1 MVKRSLEESSLAKH
15 IRIIVVVLLASLS
28 FQTFAAST
36 SAQNKVTK
44 KVCTKVGAKRKV
56 GRNFET
62 CRKIGKKKFWVIT
75 STQPVR
81 SPSTTSPATTT
92 TTTQPVRSPSTTSP
106 ATTTTTTLTPWVPA
120 KTITIDSES
129 CKLPDKRDPSLV
141 NSPRSLGF
149 PLNQT
154 GSKATGTI
162 NLVLVAADFPNFA
175 GKESEILK
183 LENEIKLFDEWLA
196 FQSNGRLKAT
206 WQFPKKFYRVPREA
220 ASYGVVGFDSN
231 THRPLISDIVNASDP
246 DVNYSGVD
254 ELFIYMPD
262 SLTDSEPGRNPFDGI
277 LSQIGVVNFTTPEGT
292 ILHIKGSGTVSK
304 QEQYG
309 LKPTLWALWAHD
321 LLHSIGVE
329 GHNPVEAFT
338 LESEDYVNH
347 VVSGWN
353 QWLLGWTT
361 TEQIACIDKTVA
373 NNMEVD
379 LVPLQ
384 LPTAGHRVA
393 IIPLTE
399 TRAIVVESHR
409 NVGYA
414 KDLGASGI
422 LAYLMDTKNVP
433 PYAERE
439 NTSLIGSRFL
449 QPNKILSGAR
459 QSVGNGRKSALMLE
473 GEYAE
478 FENFRVDFVRSGT
491 FDKIKITVKN

>member
-1 MVKRSLEESSLAKH
+1 MKS
-15 IRIIVVVLLASLS
+15 
-28 FQTFAAST
+28 
-36 SAQNKVTK
+36 
-44 KVCTKVGAKRKV
+44 
-56 GRNFET
+56 NFS
-62 CRKIGKKKFWVIT
+62 I
-75 STQPVR
+75 
-81 SPSTTSPATTT
+81 
-92 TTTQPVRSPSTTSP
+92 
-106 ATTTTTTLTPWVPA
+106 
-120 KTITIDSES
+120 
-129 CKLPDKRDPSLV
+129 
-141 NSPRSLGF
+141 
-149 PLNQT
+149 
-154 GSKATGTI
+154 
-162 NLVLVAADFPNFA
+162 
-175 GKESEILK
+175 
-183 LENEIKLFDEWLA
+183 EWLA

-384 LPTAGHRVA
+384 LPTAGHR
-393 IIPLTE
+393 
-399 TRAIVVESHR
+399 RR
-409 NVGYA
+409 NHPAYRDPRNRRRVSPKCRLRKGPWGIG
-414 KDLGASGI
+414 DLGLSHGHQERPSLRRTREHFTYRFQI
-422 LAYLMDTKNVP
+422 LATEQDPVGCAAKC
-433 PYAERE
+433 RE
-439 NTSLIGSRFL
+439 WSKVC
-449 QPNKILSGAR
+449 PDA
-459 QSVGNGRKSALMLE
+459 
-473 GEYAE
+473 
-478 FENFRVDFVRSGT
+478 
-491 FDKIKITVKN
+491 

>member
-1 MVKRSLEESSLAKH
+1 MAKR
-15 IRIIVVVLLASLS
+15 IRIIVVILLASLS
-28 FQTFAAST
+28 FQTFSAST
-36 SAQNKVTK
+36 SAQTKVTK

-62 CRKIGKKKFWVIT
+62 CRRIGKRKVWVIT
-75 STQPVR
+75 SSRPLRPPMTTDPT
-81 SPSTTSPATTT
+81 STTTTVPATTT
-92 TTTQPVRSPSTTSP
+92 TTL
-106 ATTTTTTLTPWVPA
+106 APWIPA
-120 KTITIDSES
+120 KTTTIDSES
-129 CKLPDKRDPSLV
+129 CKLPDRRDPSLV
-141 NSPRSLGF
+141 NTPRSLGF

-154 GSKATGTI
+154 GTKAIGTI

-175 GKESEILK
+175 GNANEITK
-183 LENEIKLFDEWLA
+183 LENEIRSFDEWLA
-196 FQSNGRLKAT
+196 FQSNGRLRAT
-206 WQFPKKFYRVPREA
+206 WQFPKKFFRVPGTA
-220 ASYGVVGFDSN
+220 ASYGIVGFDSS
-231 THRPLISDIVNASDP
+231 THRQLIGDIVNASDP
-246 DVNYSGVD
+246 DVNYSNID
-254 ELFIYMPD
+254 EMFIYMPD
-262 SLTDSEPGRNPFDGI
+262 SLTDSEPGKNPFDGV
-277 LSQIGVVNFTTPEGT
+277 LSQIGVVNFSTAEGS
-292 ILHIKGSGTVSK
+292 IPHIKGSGTVSK

-321 LLHSIGVE
+321 LLHTIGVE
-329 GHNPVEAFT
+329 GHNPVESFT

-353 QWLLGWTT
+353 QWLLGWMTAD
-361 TEQIACIDKTVA
+361 QIACISRSSA
-373 NNMEVD
+373 NGMEVD

-384 LPTAGHRVA
+384 LSTSGNRVA
-393 IIPLTE
+393 IMPITE

-439 NTSLIGSRFL
+439 NTSLIGSKFL

-459 QSVGNGRKSALMLE
+459 SSVGKGRRSALMLE

-478 FENFRVDFVRSGT
+478 FENIRVDFVRTGSL
-491 FDKIKITVKN
+491 DKIKFTVTS